1 MKNPMQTNPSMQEV
15 IDREV
20 MTIKEAQVYVEEKTG
35 MKSSLFYDCVRPLLS
50 PRPMAINQRTRKP
63 AHFVVAKEQVEQVI
77 FSMKKQI
84 E

>member
-1 MKNPMQTNPSMQEV
+1 MKNPMQTNPSRQEV

-35 MKSSLFYDCVRPLLS
+35 MKSSLFYDCVRPLLF
-50 PRPMAINQRTRKP
+50 PRPMAINHRTNKP
-63 AHFVVAKEQVEQVI
+63 AHFVVAKEHVEQVI